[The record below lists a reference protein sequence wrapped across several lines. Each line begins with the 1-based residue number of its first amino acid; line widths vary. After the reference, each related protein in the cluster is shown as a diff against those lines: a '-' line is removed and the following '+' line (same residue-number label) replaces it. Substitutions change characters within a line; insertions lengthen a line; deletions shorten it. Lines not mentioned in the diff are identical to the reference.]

1 MSAGVP
7 AVLPDANIFYSRTLR
22 DWICLLANRSG
33 APLFHLRWTEDV
45 LAELVY
51 HLRKNHPMY
60 SDQQIGGVRDRILNV
75 VPHGRISG
83 YRIDPDL
90 AYTDEYDAHLHAAAE
105 HGSVQYV
112 ITNDKDFHAFADKCD
127 EHLGYEVYT
136 ADDFLMLVYQDAIAT
151 VRETLLEQIA
161 YHRQRGAPFNLV
173 ARLDSAQAPN
183 FAAAIRGMMQT
194 PAVAA
199 ALTKTTV

>member
-1 MSAGVP
+1 
-7 AVLPDANIFYSRTLR
+7 
-22 DWICLLANRSG
+22 
-33 APLFHLRWTEDV
+33 
-45 LAELVY
+45 
-51 HLRKNHPMY
+51 
-60 SDQQIGGVRDRILNV
+60 VRDRILKV

-90 AYTDEYDAHLHAAAE
+90 AYTDEYDAHLHAAAG

-112 ITNDKDFHAFADKCD
+112 ITNDKDFHAFADKCN

-199 ALTKTTV
+199 ALTKTIV